1 MDGFPFLIKKIIPRL
16 IQIFFKIYKSN
27 NLEHKFIFLFKMK
40 NKDSND
46 LPRELS
52 IF

>member
-40 NKDSND
+40 NKGAM
-46 LPRELS
+46 ELLS
-52 IF
+52 E